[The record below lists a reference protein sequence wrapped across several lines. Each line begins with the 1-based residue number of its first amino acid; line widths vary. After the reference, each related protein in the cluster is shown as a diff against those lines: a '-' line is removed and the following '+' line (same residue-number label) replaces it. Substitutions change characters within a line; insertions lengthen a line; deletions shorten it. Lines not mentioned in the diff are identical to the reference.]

1 MADTHTLAAE
11 PREQRLKQNRPL
23 RAAGKVPG
31 VIYGKQ
37 VDAVPVAVVRRDFDR
52 VFHKV
57 GRTQLLDVAVSS
69 ESSPRRVLVR
79 EVQYNPRENTVL
91 HVDFFQVNLKE
102 KITADVPLVLVGEAP
117 AATRQEGELQQLTN
131 TIKVSCLP
139 TEIPEHIEVDVS
151 GLEALDETIRVSE
164 LHVPPECEVLSD
176 PEEVVAKIAHIRE
189 VEEEE
194 VVAVEG
200 EEGEGEEG
208 EAAEGAEASAEGEAA
223 AEGGGEGGSEP
234 GSEPG

>member
-31 VIYGKQ
+31 VVYGKE
-37 VDAVPVAVVRRDFDR
+37 VDSVAVAVVRRDFDR
-52 VFHKV
+52 VFHRV
-57 GRTQLLDVAVSS
+57 GRTQLLDVEISS
-69 ESSPRRVLVR
+69 ETTPRRVLIR

-102 KITADVPLVLVGEAP
+102 KITADVPLVMVGEAP
-117 AATRQEGELQQLTN
+117 AAERKEGELQQLTN

-139 TEIPEHIEVDVS
+139 TEIPEHIEVDVT
-151 GLEALDETIRVSE
+151 GLEALDESIRVSD
-164 LHVPPECEVLSD
+164 LTVPAECEVLSD
-176 PEEVVAKIAHIRE
+176 PDEVVAKITHIRE

-194 VVAVEG
+194 PVVVEG
-200 EEGEGEEG
+200 EEGEVAEG
-208 EAAEGAEASAEGEAA
+208 EAAEGAEGTAE
-223 AEGGGEGGSEP
+223 EGGGEGGEQGPEP
-234 GSEPG
+234 GSEPS